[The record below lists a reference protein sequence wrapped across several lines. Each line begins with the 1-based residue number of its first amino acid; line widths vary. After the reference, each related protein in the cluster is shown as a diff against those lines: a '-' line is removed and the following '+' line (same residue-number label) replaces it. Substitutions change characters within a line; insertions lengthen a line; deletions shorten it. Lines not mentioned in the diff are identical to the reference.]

1 MGEVEE
7 EVRERWERWKRFF
20 NCIRIVGES
29 GGKRRGFVILYFC
42 SFNNCRYLAD
52 LALDDPGE
60 GDGVQHGLTRTGY
73 RIVEVLQVYSARR
86 QLVECLCRC

>member
-7 EVRERWERWKRFF
+7 GEDVF

-42 SFNNCRYLAD
+42 SLTTVGIWLILLLMILAKAMVYNMD
-52 LALDDPGE
+52 LLG
-60 GDGVQHGLTRTGY
+60 
-73 RIVEVLQVYSARR
+73 QVT
-86 QLVECLCRC
+86 V